1 MKRASAVVLAG
12 TLLLGAGCSR
22 DPVAP
27 GQARLTFDG
36 RVLVAPK
43 GSPYR
48 PAKDGSTLSAG
59 DKVKVAAGTASLELA
74 GGSME
79 LRRNSEVLVGKVSTL
94 LAGESLVTSQGRP
107 LEVRAADAVAR
118 VDGAARL
125 ERSLAVTVAS
135 YAGAAR
141 LTTTG
146 RRLDVPA
153 LRQAT
158 TPAAGVLPARPSPI
172 AVDEADGWDRRFL
185 GVAIEL
191 DRQLETR
198 STGFT
203 SQLAPA
209 EGRTVGFFKQVLPKL
224 DDEPAFSP
232 QLLEAE
238 REPGE
243 TLVGASIAL
252 LGTRGSFLSRWA
264 STFAFRE
271 DGAAWGIVA
280 LDQAVK
286 DVPGLTGTIDAAI
299 GASPLRFALGGFST
313 PDGGGPT
320 GPPRDGGGSSPTTTT
335 TIPDGNGGGGD
346 EPDPDEP
353 VVNLPDT
360 GTPADPAADPVE
372 QLLDDLIADLSPG
385 ALP

>member
-1 MKRASAVVLAG
+1 MKRASALLLAG
-12 TLLLGAGCSR
+12 ALLLGAGCSR

-36 RVLVAPK
+36 RVLVASK
-43 GSPYR
+43 GSAYR
-48 PAKDGSTLSAG
+48 PAKDGATLSSG
-59 DKVKVAAGTASLELA
+59 DKVKVASGTASLELA
-74 GGSME
+74 GGALD
-79 LRRNSEVLVGKVSTL
+79 LRRSSEVLIGKVPTL
-94 LAGESLVTSQGRP
+94 LAGESLVTSQKRA
-107 LEVRAADAVAR
+107 LEVRAGDAIAR

-125 ERSLAVTVAS
+125 ERTLAVTLAS
-135 YAGAAR
+135 YAGTAR
-141 LTTTG
+141 LSTTG

-172 AVDEADGWDRRFL
+172 TVDEDDAWDRRFL

-203 SQLAPA
+203 SQLAPD

-224 DDEPAFSP
+224 ADEPAFSA

-252 LGTRGSFLSRWA
+252 VGTRGSFLSRWA
-264 STFAFRE
+264 SSFAFRE

-299 GASPLRFALGGFST
+299 GASPLRFALGGFGAVTGDGPGRTPGGGGST
-313 PDGGGPT
+313 PTTTPTTTPGGGGGGEDPDPT
-320 GPPRDGGGSSPTTTT
+320 GPVV
-335 TIPDGNGGGGD
+335 TIP
-346 EPDPDEP
+346 E
-353 VVNLPDT
+353 T
-360 GTPADPAADPVE
+360 GTAVDPAADPVE
-372 QLLDDLIADLSPG
+372 ELLDDLIADLSPG